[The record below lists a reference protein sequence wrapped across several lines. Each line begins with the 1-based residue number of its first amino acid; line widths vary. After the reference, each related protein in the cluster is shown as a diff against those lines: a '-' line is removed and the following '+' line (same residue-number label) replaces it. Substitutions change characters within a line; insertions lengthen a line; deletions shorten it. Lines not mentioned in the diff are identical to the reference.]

1 MKMPC
6 LRPPLQWLRC
16 ALYPGRNGQAIHF
29 CPYSYLAVRR
39 LFCTSSRCLM
49 VGLMLSVQH
58 DVREFIFL
66 EVFRVADSII
76 DPDRSPAYHRSPRGN
91 LAQSSKFCFC
101 PTRTSIGPGWPP
113 SRSTL
118 LIKLRTHHKV
128 TVPVYKNH
136 HAVRPP
142 YCESKT
148 AYIWFPFC
156 DFRFVSNETCAAD
169 KYHLGNKIHLIHR
182 LCWAKWYLL
191 PTLMASIFLLFFFF
205 FHASRGVSSTNFTNH
220 TRLSSHVW
228 ETRRIRMIGLS

>member
-1 MKMPC
+1 MKTRC

-39 LFCTSSRCLM
+39 LFYTSSRCLM

-91 LAQSSKFCFC
+91 LEQSSKFCFC

-113 SRSTL
+113 SKSTL
-118 LIKLRTHHKV
+118 LIKPRTHHKV

-148 AYIWFPFC
+148 RQIC
-156 DFRFVSNETCAAD
+156 
-169 KYHLGNKIHLIHR
+169 LHLISV
-182 LCWAKWYLL
+182 LCL
-191 PTLMASIFLLFFFF
+191 
-205 FHASRGVSSTNFTNH
+205 
-220 TRLSSHVW
+220 
-228 ETRRIRMIGLS
+228 TRRVLQTNAILETKSTLFTGFAEQNDICFPH